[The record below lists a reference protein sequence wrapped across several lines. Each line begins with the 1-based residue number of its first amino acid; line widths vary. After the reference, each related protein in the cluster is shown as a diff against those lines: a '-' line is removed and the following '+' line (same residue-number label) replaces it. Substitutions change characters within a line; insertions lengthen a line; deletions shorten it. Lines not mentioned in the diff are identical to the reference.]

1 MANRMSPADSVAG
14 SLAECFITIDG
25 TRYNFMQLYQFE
37 SKWNTEIVDIPILG
51 QTSKGHKVVGGSGEW
66 SGTAHYNQSVMREL
80 ALKYQKT
87 GQMLYFD
94 IQVTNE
100 DPTASIGRQTII
112 LRDCLSDSFILAKY
126 DSDSQALDEELS
138 GTFDTWEMPEKF
150 SVLKGMR

>member
-1 MANRMSPADSVAG
+1 
-14 SLAECFITIDG
+14 
-25 TRYNFMQLYQFE
+25 
-37 SKWNTEIVDIPILG
+37 
-51 QTSKGHKVVGGSGEW
+51 
-66 SGTAHYNQSVMREL
+66 MREL

-100 DPTASIGRQTII
+100 DPTASVGRQTII
-112 LRDCLSDSFILAKY
+112 LRNCLSDSFILAKY

-150 SVLKGMR
+150 SVLNGMR